1 MAHGF
6 RLSST
11 FECDVLII
19 GAGGAG
25 LRCAAEILERR
36 PGSRVIAVTKVA
48 SPQKSH
54 TQTAQGG
61 LAAVDPKDTVD
72 KAVYHMFDTWKG
84 SDCTADQN
92 VIKKIVE
99 AGWEQ
104 VLWMEERGMHFSRRE
119 DGKLSKRTFGG
130 HTLNFGESSAHRCVF
145 EADRTGKGIMDN
157 VWGESLKGGAV
168 FINQALATELLFN
181 GKRCVGA
188 VLFRQKEGEFVRVT
202 AKATVLATGGNGQ
215 VFRVTTNC
223 RQNTGDANAV
233 VLGAGLPIMD
243 PEAIQFH
250 PTGIVGPGIL
260 ASETLR
266 SVGGILRNRALEPFM
281 EKYAPKMKELA
292 PRDLVARAIETEIRE
307 GRGILNPDHQI
318 EHVWIDLRHL
328 TDYVHDVEIPEV
340 SGFFKKFVN
349 LDPKKDL
356 CPVRPSNHYQM
367 GGIPTN
373 DLGEVQSGPGE
384 TVPGL
389 FAVGECGAA
398 SFHGFNRLGTNSLL
412 ELITMGK
419 FAGERI
425 VGSLDQSMGEAP
437 GDAGERT
444 FSTFS
449 RYLEAK
455 GKDNLG
461 QIRAEMRN
469 LMTEKVGVFRVEKGI
484 LEAIEALKE
493 LKERACRTALSCEDL
508 IMNPDLI
515 QRREVD
521 NLLDNAMVI
530 ATSAL
535 NRRES
540 RGGHFRDDFPERND
554 QFHYHTLT
562 YMAEYGEVRLG
573 KRPVDMSLFKAG
585 GQHHERF
592 GIIERKY

>member
-6 RLSST
+6 RISST
-11 FECDVLII
+11 LKCDVLII

-223 RQNTGDANAV
+223 RQNTGDVNAV

-425 VGSLDQSMGEAP
+425 AGSLDQSMGEAP

-515 QRREVD
+515 QRWEVD
-521 NLLDNAMVI
+521 SLLDNAMVI
-530 ATSAL
+530 AEAAL
-535 NRRES
+535 HRRES

-562 YMAEYGEVRLG
+562 YMAEYGEVALG
-573 KRPVDMSLFKAG
+573 KRPVDMSLFEAKGA
-585 GQHHERF
+585 HHEKF
-592 GIIERKY
+592 GVIERKY